1 MASTSTT
8 RSTSPQSIVQV
19 TVQFIGQLANELGM
33 SSKAIEVEKGTKLQS
48 IVEDIDKHT
57 GGRYHF
63 LVAVDN
69 KQVTDY
75 NIDVNEDSE
84 IMLLSP
90 MSGG

>member
-1 MASTSTT
+1 MHV
-8 RSTSPQSIVQV
+8 IVQ
-19 TVQFIGQLANELGM
+19 FAGQLSHELGM
-33 SSKAIEVEKGTKLQS
+33 SHKVLEVEEGTKLQS

-57 GGRYHF
+57 GGRYYF

-75 NIDVNEDSE
+75 NISVDENSD
-84 IMLLSP
+84 ILLITP

>member
-1 MASTSTT
+1 MGT
-8 RSTSPQSIVQV
+8 RSYRESTMRV
-19 TVQFIGQLANELGM
+19 TVNFAGQLANELGM
-33 SSKAIEVEKGTKLQS
+33 SSKAIEVEQGTTLKH

-57 GGRYHF
+57 GGRYYF

-75 NIDVNEDSE
+75 NVLVTEDSE

>member
-1 MASTSTT
+1 MHV
-8 RSTSPQSIVQV
+8 IVQ
-19 TVQFIGQLANELGM
+19 FAGQLANELGM

-48 IVEDIDKHT
+48 IVEDIDNHT

>member
-1 MASTSTT
+1 M
-8 RSTSPQSIVQV
+8 QVIVQ
-19 TVQFIGQLANELGM
+19 FAGQLSHELGM
-33 SSKAIEVEKGTKLQS
+33 SHKVLEVEEGTKLQA

-63 LVAVDN
+63 LVGLDR

-75 NIDVNEDSE
+75 DVEVDENSE
-84 IMLLSP
+84 ILLLSP